1 MQLISD
7 RVFSVIDRGREGKN
21 HGYSMGLPKLEGIM
35 DGVTRE
41 TYTLIM
47 SNSGSGK
54 TSLVLYSYVYKPIME
69 HLHDGKYKVFYF
81 SLEMNE
87 VSLYLKLLSIHVFIT
102 EGRILS
108 FKEITSRKK
117 DYVLSDEDY
126 TLLLKYKSWIDEIS
140 KHLEIYDKNVT
151 AKGAYKQIKLKLEEV
166 GKFTETDNR
175 LIYTPNDPE
184 LLYNFIMDHVG
195 LLTVSS
201 GNTLKNEIDTYSTM
215 CVFLREKTGA
225 SFTNVQQANREQGN
239 IERFKANKS
248 AFTINDAKDTGNT
261 VQDCNVFLAVYN
273 PNRDGLS
280 SYQKYKIKD
289 SLESRFRSI
298 MCLKNRFGDCDL
310 EVGVNFFGE
319 INLFAELPRPDEIY
333 DYEKY
338 KYPYWTLENNNLK
351 DENNEKDVESKP
363 KLKFNL

>member
-1 MQLISD
+1 MSVSD
-7 RVFSVIDRGREGKN
+7 RVFAAIDRGREGKN
-21 HGYSMGLPKLEGIM
+21 HGYSMGLPKLENIM

-47 SNSGSGK
+47 SNSGAGK

-87 VSLYLKLLSIHVFIT
+87 VSLYLKLLSIHVFLT
-102 EGRILS
+102 EGRVLS

-117 DYVLSDEDY
+117 DYILSDEDY
-126 TLLLKYKSWIDEIS
+126 ALLLKYKPWLDEIS
-140 KHLEIYDKNVT
+140 QHLEIYDKNVT
-151 AKGAYKQIKLKLEEV
+151 AKGAYKQIKLRLEKV
-166 GKFTETDNR
+166 GKFTETDSR
-175 LIYTPNDPE
+175 LIYTPDDPE
-184 LLYNFIMDHVG
+184 LIYNFIMDHVG

-201 GNTLKNEIDTYSTM
+201 GNNLKKEIDDYSSM
-215 CVFLREKTGA
+215 CVYLREKTGA
-225 SFTNVQQANREQGN
+225 SFTNVQQANRDQGN

-273 PNRDGLS
+273 PKRDGLS
-280 SYQKYKIKD
+280 SYQKYLIKD
-289 SLESRFRSI
+289 NLESRFRSI

-319 INLFAELPRPDEIY
+319 INMFAELPKPDEIY
-333 DYEKY
+333 DYSKY
-338 KYPYWTLENNNLK
+338 TTPDWIIDNEDNVKIEDEPVYTRKSKFTL
-351 DENNEKDVESKP
+351 
-363 KLKFNL
+363 